1 MSPSRPS
8 RLAVDLSSATLRVLE
23 GIPGGL
29 MRCGEAAAPPGS
41 LEGGRVLEPAA
52 LGQAL
57 RQLIARSEIT
67 TTRALIAAS
76 DAIAS
81 FRIMTFP
88 KSATQSE
95 IDAAVTAQVSV
106 DSGRMSVRHLEVLAG
121 REERTV
127 FATIW
132 DRSQVQAI
140 ETAVRLAGLEPAV
153 VDLKSLCVARALTE
167 DSCLVIDMSL
177 APCEAILI
185 ANRIPRAW
193 HTFKVESG
201 GDLAMSITNGLKP
214 LLEFHRRTAGSGFEP
229 DSPILIRTDQA
240 LPSLLTGRLEQLTGR
255 QVLPLPQPR
264 RVDPDIRFGPYFTCL
279 GLVMRRSA

>member
-1 MSPSRPS
+1 
-8 RLAVDLSSATLRVLE
+8 LDLSSGTLHVLE
-23 GIPGGL
+23 GVPGGP
-29 MRCGEAAAPPGS
+29 MRCGEAAAAPGS
-41 LEGGRVLEPAA
+41 LEGGRVLDPPA

-57 RQLIARSEIT
+57 RSLIARSEIT
-67 TTRALIAAS
+67 ATRALIAAS

-81 FRIMTFP
+81 FRILTFP
-88 KSATQSE
+88 KTATETE
-95 IDAAVTAQVSV
+95 IDAAVNGQLSV
-106 DSGRMSVRHLEVLAG
+106 NSERMSVRHLELLTG

-132 DRSQVQAI
+132 DRGQVQAI

-167 DSCLVIDMSL
+167 ASCVVLDMSV

-185 ANRIPRAW
+185 DNRIPRVW
-193 HTFKVESG
+193 HTFKLESG
-201 GDLAMSITNGLKP
+201 GDLALSVTNGLKP
-214 LLEFHRRTAGSGFEP
+214 VLEFQRRIAASGFGP
-229 DSPILIRTDQA
+229 DSPILVRTDQA

-255 QVLPLPQPR
+255 QVRPLPQPPR
-264 RVDPDIRFGPYFTCL
+264 IDPDIRFGPYFTCL